1 VLTNGDI
8 SPVRLMWGT
17 AARMDAISN
26 GEADLV
32 FAGPPYFSEETESHL
47 LKPLKQQ
54 TDFNLV
60 KDLLKRDTE
69 ELVEC
74 YTDITRILKPGRAL
88 VIQIKDIKFGDFYVP
103 ISGWHL
109 ELAIRN
115 GLRLITQI
123 SWLPSAGRAQ
133 TGAKSYKQKGK
144 VRTYRALETER
155 FYILGHPCGLTSG
168 HDLEDAIFGDDKL
181 IQPLWNL
188 PPNGRVDSHPYS
200 SPESVATKLINLL
213 TEPGELVVDPFA
225 GFGGILKVANKLSR
239 KAIGYEI
246 DMKKWIDRK
255 KVKHG

>member
-88 VIQIKDIKFGDFYVP
+88 VIQIKDLCSHIWLAP
-103 ISGWHL
+103 RISHSQW
-109 ELAIRN
+109 
-115 GLRLITQI
+115 
-123 SWLPSAGRAQ
+123 
-133 TGAKSYKQKGK
+133 
-144 VRTYRALETER
+144 
-155 FYILGHPCGLTSG
+155 
-168 HDLEDAIFGDDKL
+168 
-181 IQPLWNL
+181 
-188 PPNGRVDSHPYS
+188 PPTNHSNFMV
-200 SPESVATKLINLL
+200 T
-213 TEPGELVVDPFA
+213 
-225 GFGGILKVANKLSR
+225 LSR
-239 KAIGYEI
+239 EGPN
-246 DMKKWIDRK
+246 RSQ
-255 KVKHG
+255 VL